1 MTPTSSTTSSLET
14 VELAPSYTIPI
25 VLVLAAIPVLFLQQ
39 WLALVIA
46 LFGVFL
52 LFQTVTIRLQFT
64 PTDLDVYR
72 SGELIRRF
80 PYQDWLNWE
89 IFWSPIP
96 ILFYFREVKSIHFL
110 PIIFDAKTL
119 RNCLEKRCNA
129 VKNDPNKSQAQ
140 G

>member
-1 MTPTSSTTSSLET
+1 MTPTQSTTASLET
-14 VELAPSYTIPI
+14 VELAPSYAIPI
-25 VLVLAAIPVLFLQQ
+25 VLVLAAIPVLFLQP

-52 LFQTVTIRLQFT
+52 LFQTLTIRLQFT

-110 PIIFDAKTL
+110 PIIFDENTL
-119 RNCLEKRCNA
+119 RNCLEERCNA
-129 VKNDPNKSQAQ
+129 VKNDRNKSQA
-140 G
+140 